1 MPSFT
6 KSVSTR
12 VSQHR
17 SQDISDE
24 GYDDLDAWMQAVGA
38 FLVYTATWGLLSAY
52 GSYEKYYETT
62 LMSSTPSTTI
72 SWVGTLQV
80 VIVICTMTTVLGV
93 MMLSLAHEYYQILL
107 AQGVCIGV
115 GSATLYVPSVSLVA
129 SRFQR
134 RRPLAMFFVTSGTAI
149 GGIIYPIIFST
160 LQPKIGFSWA
170 TRVLGFVT
178 LAELIIAMAIM
189 IPRTKKSKGL
199 HQIRSIL
206 DPTAFHDP
214 AFVAFCLAIFLMW
227 VSYWVPFFLLPTFA
241 LFKVGASSNIAF
253 YVLVICNA
261 STIPGR
267 YLAVPISNRFGP
279 ALTMG
284 GFAMASSIILFGWVG
299 VESVTST
306 IIWAILI
313 ALFMGPLGALY
324 PIIVPHVSP
333 KKELVGTRIGISS
346 AAAAFGTLV
355 GFPITS
361 ALNDIQTGT
370 FWKSE
375 VLNGSKP
382 HSNDLLPRHIY
393 VSPRP
398 RLTALQLSASKR
410 EHSTLWFISR
420 IQEVCC
426 YVQTKWYG
434 ATRKKL

>member
-115 GSATLYVPSVSLVA
+115 GSATLYVPSA
-129 SRFQR
+129 R
-134 RRPLAMFFVTSGTAI
+134 TI

>member
-80 VIVICTMTTVLGV
+80 VIVILGGIITGPIFDRGYIRELLFIGTMTTVLGV

-214 AFVAFCLAIFLMW
+214 AFMAFCLAIFLMW

-375 VLNGSKP
+375 VLNGSCMFCGAV
-382 HSNDLLPRHIY
+382 LMVY
-393 VSPRP
+393 VHYKMPKTS
-398 RLTALQLSASKR
+398 
-410 EHSTLWFISR
+410 
-420 IQEVCC
+420 
-426 YVQTKWYG
+426 
-434 ATRKKL
+434 